1 MHTAQL
7 LAAYDHQVRGSFPN
21 RLPATWTA
29 THEGPLTRCH
39 TQHGGFVL
47 ADSGLRSW
55 TREEIDALVSRTLDH
70 YGHADF
76 EWKTF
81 SHDNPDVVAS
91 LIAHGFVTDEPE
103 TLVLGDV
110 AIPTRPE
117 RRIGGEPPIAVR
129 VGTLD
134 DLPAVAAMEEAVR
147 RHGWEW
153 FVPELT
159 AHLTADA
166 PTHLVLAED
175 RATGQVVSAGWLAP
189 QAGDRCRR
197 SLGRIHAG
205 GLPASWHLPGHR
217 SRASERGSTPQRP
230 TPAGGCQREQPPIL
244 EKLGMA
250 PGESSELRV

>member
-189 QAGDRCRR
+189 PGRGPLSPVSGADPRWRLTGVVASTGPSFARERTRQHAAASNSCRWMPAR
-197 SLGRIHAG
+197 TAAHPRETRDGARRI
-205 GLPASWHLPGHR
+205 
-217 SRASERGSTPQRP
+217 
-230 TPAGGCQREQPPIL
+230 I
-244 EKLGMA
+244 
-250 PGESSELRV
+250 